1 MSRLGFFLVLPLL
14 GAGLSGCWVK
24 KTMCRG
30 LHNAMPDTCRE
41 FTDDGDGGG
50 GGGRPAAGTVSS
62 GGQPIVLPKA
72 TVEALTL
79 APGHALARITPEQLA
94 QDLRATVNFG
104 QEFEF
109 DVPEIGQR
117 LDYLIL
123 GFGVPLGGID
133 FRTAARRDRQTKAQT
148 LLVARVIAWQLA
160 GAALWKEHDTEVSG
174 RKVFT
179 KCTLETDRPY
189 QESDAASP
197 LGWQVA
203 IREGET
209 RWAAQ
214 VDEFFFRFYARPPTP
229 AELEAVKTSFLAGFN
244 NEGYAPAGWLPVLY
258 AMLASQEFWHL

>member
-1 MSRLGFFLVLPLL
+1 MSRLVWLLVTPLL
-14 GAGLSGCWVK
+14 GGGLSGCWVK

-30 LHNAMPDTCRE
+30 LHNAMPDTCSE
-41 FTDDGDGGG
+41 FTDREDDGGG
-50 GGGRPAAGTVSS
+50 KAATIGVAS
-62 GGQPIVLPKA
+62 GGQPILVLPKA
-72 TVEALTL
+72 TVEELSL
-79 APGHALARITPEQLA
+79 APGHALARITPEQLGK
-94 QDLRATVNFG
+94 DLRATVNFG

-160 GAALWKEHDTEVSG
+160 GAALWKEHDTEVSA
-174 RKVFT
+174 RQVFT

-189 QESDAASP
+189 QESDATLP
-197 LGWQVA
+197 LGRQVA

-229 AELEAVKTSFLAGFN
+229 AELEAVKSTFLAGYN
-244 NEGYAPAGWLPVLY
+244 NEGYAPAGWIPVLY